1 MFDRNLPPRLRSLD
15 ICHPVQ
21 VFHNHQPTNLGRA
34 LASLADYKVELKTGE
49 LRHLVERVVQDRE
62 ASIKGL
68 EGAAKFGSSLIIDKV
83 SFHSSFT
90 QVDV

>member
-1 MFDRNLPPRLRSLD
+1 MP
-15 ICHPVQ
+15 
-21 VFHNHQPTNLGRA
+21 
-34 LASLADYKVELKTGE
+34 KVELKTGE
-49 LRHLVERVVQDRE
+49 LGQLVERVVHDRE
-62 ASIKGL
+62 ASIEGL